1 MILNTMWKTVY
12 NSSQHFPLSVIVLPI
27 FLTMIGLLA
36 LFSISVNQFGVIAIT
51 PFTKQLLF
59 MIPAIGGFLV
69 VLFIPKYIMHKYI
82 YFAYGLIIILV
93 ATPFLLS
100 TIAGT
105 HRWINIGLP
114 VAFQPSEFAKWI
126 VVLSL
131 AKYLS
136 DHNLEINKFS
146 TLIFPILIALFPAI
160 IILQQPDLGTSLI
173 LLTPVFPM
181 LYWVGSK
188 PFHLFILL
196 APIFSIGTAFHNIS
210 FTSWA
215 IIMGL
220 IIYFSRPSLI
230 FGIILYFV
238 NIFLGLLAPLLWNGL
253 RPYQQKRILTLFNP
267 ELDPLGAAYQTIQS
281 KVAIGSGGF
290 FGKGIGGGTQTHLKF
305 LPVQESDFIISVIG
319 EEFGYVTIALM
330 LILFFIFIIKIINLA
345 FSSNERFAGL
355 VLIGIA
361 TIFLSHVFVN
371 TAMSTGLIPVK
382 GLPLPFISAGGS
394 FLLSCYVMVSLIIK
408 MGVEPIE

>member
-1 MILNTMWKTVY
+1 MVKAAY
-12 NSSQHFPLSVIVLPI
+12 NSSQNFPLSVLLLPLVLT
-27 FLTMIGLLA
+27 LIGLIA
-36 LFSISVNQFGVIAIT
+36 LFSISVNQFGVIAVT
-51 PFTKQLLF
+51 AFTKQLLF

-69 VLFIPKYIMHKYI
+69 ILFIPKYIIHKYI
-82 YFAYGLIIILV
+82 YFAYGAILLLV
-93 ATPFLLS
+93 TVPFLLS

-126 VVLSL
+126 VVVCL

-136 DHNLEINKFS
+136 DHNLEIKKFR
-146 TLIFPILIALFPAI
+146 TLIFPILIALFPAA
-160 IILQQPDLGTSLI
+160 IILQQPDLGTALI

-181 LYWVGSK
+181 LYWVGSR
-188 PFHLFILL
+188 PFHLFILM
-196 APIFSIGTAFHNIS
+196 APIFSIGTAFHNVS

-215 IIMGL
+215 IIMG
-220 IIYFSRPSLI
+220 IIVYIARPNLI
-230 FGIILYFV
+230 FGIVLYFV

-290 FGKGIGGGTQTHLKF
+290 FGKGMGEGTQTHLKF

-319 EEFGYVTIALM
+319 EEFGFITIAFM
-330 LILFFIFIIKIINLA
+330 LVVFALFILKIVNLA
-345 FSSNERFAGL
+345 YYSKERFAGL

-371 TAMSTGLIPVK
+371 TAMSIGLIPVK

-408 MGVEPIE
+408 MGMETIE